1 MVRKL
6 TKCSKRSLSW
16 QRAWMRLK
24 DFDREN
30 EADREAL
37 RRNAESLPLERL
49 DVEPEEVD
57 RTLLVAEVRPLDV
70 SGIVVKRG
78 VPVSS

>member
-1 MVRKL
+1 
-6 TKCSKRSLSW
+6 
-16 QRAWMRLK
+16 MRLK

-57 RTLLVAEVRPLDV
+57 RTLLVAEVRTLDV